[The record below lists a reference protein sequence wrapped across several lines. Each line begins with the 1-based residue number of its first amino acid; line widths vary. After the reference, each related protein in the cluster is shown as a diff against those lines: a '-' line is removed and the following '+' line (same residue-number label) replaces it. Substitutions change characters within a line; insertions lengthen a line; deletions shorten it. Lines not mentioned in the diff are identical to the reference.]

1 MDKLRT
7 IALSVLQ
14 VILLFFISMAMNQLA
29 ELLHL
34 PIPGSILGII
44 VIFALL
50 KTNVIKLTWIEQGA
64 NLLLAELLLFFIPSA
79 VGIIKYIPLLE
90 SDGVR
95 ILVVVVSST
104 FIVMLSSGLIASQIT
119 KRKESKAS

>member
-1 MDKLRT
+1 MVKLRT

-14 VILLFFISMAMNQLA
+14 VILLFLISVAMNRLA

-50 KTNVIKLTWIEQGA
+50 KTKVIKLTWIEQGA

-79 VGIIKYIPLLE
+79 VGIMKYIPLLE

-95 ILVVVVSST
+95 ILVVVISST
-104 FIVMLSSGLIASQIT
+104 FIVMLSSGLIASKIT
-119 KRKESKAS
+119 KRKESKAL

>member
-1 MDKLRT
+1 MEKLQKMTTSVVQVT
-7 IALSVLQ
+7 I
-14 VILLFFISMAMNQLA
+14 LFFISIAMNRLA

-34 PIPGSILGII
+34 PVPGSILGII

-50 KTNVIKLTWIEQGA
+50 KSKVIKLTWVEQGA
-64 NLLLAELLLFFIPSA
+64 NLLLAELLLFFVPSA
-79 VGIIKYIPLLE
+79 VGVIKYIPLLE

-95 ILVVVVSST
+95 ILIVVIAST
-104 FIVMLSSGLIASQIT
+104 FIVMLSSGLIASRIT

>member
-79 VGIIKYIPLLE
+79 VGIMKYIPLLE

>member
-1 MDKLRT
+1 MNKLRR

-14 VILLFFISMAMNQLA
+14 ITLLFFISMVMNQLA
-29 ELLHL
+29 GMLHL

-50 KTNVIKLTWIEQGA
+50 KLNVIKLTWIEQGA

-79 VGIIKYIPLLE
+79 VGIMKYIPLLE

-95 ILVVVVSST
+95 ILIVVISST
-104 FIVMLSSGLIASQIT
+104 FIVMLSSGLIASRIT
-119 KRKESKAS
+119 KRRESNAS

>member
-1 MDKLRT
+1 MVKLRT
-7 IALSVLQ
+7 IALSLLQ
-14 VILLFFISMAMNQLA
+14 VILLFFISIAMNQLA

-50 KTNVIKLTWIEQGA
+50 KTNVIKLTWIEKGA

-79 VGIIKYIPLLE
+79 VGIMKYIPLLE

-95 ILVVVVSST
+95 ILVVVIAST
-104 FIVMLSSGLIASQIT
+104 FIVMLSSGLIASKIT
-119 KRKESKAS
+119 NRKESKAL